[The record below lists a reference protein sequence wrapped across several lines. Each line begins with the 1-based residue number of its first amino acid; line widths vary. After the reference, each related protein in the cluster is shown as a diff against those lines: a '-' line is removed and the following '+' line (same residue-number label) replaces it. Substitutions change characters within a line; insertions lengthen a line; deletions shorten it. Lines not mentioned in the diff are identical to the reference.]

1 MQTRLGEKE
10 INPNNSRVSAASER
24 LKNSEVNVNWTSVR
38 YRPDCD
44 LHVYKKKPKKNT
56 ETTTELSSH
65 LTGKS
70 SVANGTVAFLYLMG
84 LPALPGWSTFF
95 SHGQTDL

>member
-10 INPNNSRVSAASER
+10 INPNNSRVSAASEK

-44 LHVYKKKPKKNT
+44 LHVYKTKKKTT
-56 ETTTELSSH
+56 EMTTELSSH

-70 SVANGTVAFLYLMG
+70 SVANGTVTFLYLMG